1 MQYILSTSDYRSFK
15 LLCPTLG
22 TIQHEFEGAAAA
34 NRTLPGDIVNL
45 DDSGISIHKRAAHP
59 PLAGHLQTRTKTI
72 YGMTSRGAPLFLFT
86 PFNKAYP
93 SMRVGAANM
102 DRTKN
107 HIIIVRFDSWEP
119 QDSLPRANM
128 DICLGDAEDYQAEE
142 RALLFEASPQWRMKA
157 ALIPGPEPVPRP
169 LQINRAEGWET
180 INIDP
185 ECCRDVDDTL
195 SWRPSTRAAGSTEFA
210 IGIADVAAAIEEG
223 TPLDIQ
229 ARKHGQ
235 TIYTPDGKA
244 IRPMLPPELSEG
256 LLSLTPGAPKN
267 TVSLLF
273 TLKVDGTLENLRFA
287 ITQTTNYATFSY
299 ESAASHPQ
307 SSLFTELTRVIQS
320 RINSIS
326 NLEAA
331 DPHNWIQALM
341 VLYNVEAATS
351 AAILRS
357 HSAPDQQKFQ
367 TMTAVLP
374 ELASYAMEAAKYA
387 HPSTCQPHYGFQ
399 SIYCHAT
406 SPIRRYADLV
416 NQRSLR
422 YNLLGTSKP
431 SVNGSLLYDLNRTQ
445 KAAKRYGRD
454 LFFSRELR
462 EGSRVVTGIVVSV
475 SEHRYHIYVPK
486 WKRIVKTRS
495 DVSLEP
501 KQEVKMMFVCDSSKA
516 NWKER
521 IICRLAPL

>member
-15 LLCPTLG
+15 LLCPDIG
-22 TIQHEFEGAAAA
+22 TVEHEFEGASGA

-45 DDSGISIHKRAAHP
+45 DDSGISIHKRTTHP
-59 PLAGHLQTRTKTI
+59 PLVGHLQTRTKTI
-72 YGMTSRGAPLFLFT
+72 YGMTSRGVPIFLFT

-107 HIIIVRFDSWEP
+107 HIIIARFDSWEP
-119 QDSLPRANM
+119 QDALPRANM
-128 DICLGDAEDYQAEE
+128 DMCLGDAEDHMAEE
-142 RALLFEASPQWRMKA
+142 RALLFDASPQWRMKA
-157 ALIPGPEPVPRP
+157 ALIPGPEPAPRP

-185 ECCRDVDDTL
+185 EGCRDVDDTL
-195 SWRPSTRAAGSTEFA
+195 SWRSAGSTEFA

-235 TIYTPDGKA
+235 TIYSSEGKA

-273 TLKVDGTLENLRFA
+273 TFKADGTLENLRFA
-287 ITQTTNYATFSY
+287 LTQTTNDATFSY
-299 ESAASHPQ
+299 ESASSHPQ
-307 SSLFTELTRVIQS
+307 ARLFTELTRIIQR
-320 RINSIS
+320 RIPSIS
-326 NLEAA
+326 NLEAT

-357 HSAPDQQKFQ
+357 HSAPDQQKLQ
-367 TMTAVLP
+367 TMTTILP
-374 ELASYAMEAAKYA
+374 ELASYAMEAAKYT
-387 HPSTCQPHYGFQ
+387 HPSTCQPHHGFQ
-399 SIYCHAT
+399 SLYCHVT

-416 NQRSLR
+416 NQRALK
-422 YNLLGTSKP
+422 YAITGTTKP
-431 SVNGSLLYDLNRTQ
+431 TVNGSLLYDLNRAQ
-445 KAAKRYGRD
+445 KAAKRYERD

-462 EGSRVVTGIVVSV
+462 EGSRVVTGIVVAANDNKI
-475 SEHRYHIYVPK
+475 HLYVPK
-486 WKRIVKTRS
+486 WKRIIKTTS
-495 DVSLEP
+495 DRNLQP
-501 KQEVKMMFVCDSSKA
+501 KQEVKIMFVCDSSKA

-521 IICRLAPL
+521 ITCRLALL